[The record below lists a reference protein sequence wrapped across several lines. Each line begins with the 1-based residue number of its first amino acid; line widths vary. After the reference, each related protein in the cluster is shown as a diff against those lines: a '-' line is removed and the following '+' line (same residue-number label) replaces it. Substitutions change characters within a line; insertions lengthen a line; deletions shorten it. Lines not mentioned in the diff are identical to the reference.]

1 MLYIKEIKNKF
12 FLSFGTFLSFLL
24 KRKTMNKNLLLARS
38 IVSSVVSSLLYVG
51 AISVMLIAA
60 QIFSAV
66 LILVAI
72 ITVIAPICMM
82 KLELNRPL
90 HVMWSSIIIATI
102 SVWPLV
108 QIAHYQGVIVPS
120 LSIIATII
128 SYIAYEEM

>member
-1 MLYIKEIKNKF
+1 
-12 FLSFGTFLSFLL
+12 
-24 KRKTMNKNLLLARS
+24 MNKNIMLARS
-38 IVSSVVSSLLYVG
+38 IVSSIVSSALYIG
-51 AISVMLIAA
+51 AISVMLVAS
-60 QIFSAV
+60 QILSAV

-82 KLELNRPL
+82 KLEFNRPL

-108 QIAHYQGVIVPS
+108 RIADYQGVIVP
-120 LSIIATII
+120 LLAIISTIL

>member
-1 MLYIKEIKNKF
+1 M
-12 FLSFGTFLSFLL
+12 
-24 KRKTMNKNLLLARS
+24 LARG
-38 IVSSVVSSLLYVG
+38 ILSSVVSSMLYIG
-51 AISVMLIAA
+51 AISVMLVAS
-60 QIFSAV
+60 QILSAV

-82 KLELNRPL
+82 KLEFNRPL

-108 QIAHYQGVIVPS
+108 QIADYQGVIVPLLAI
-120 LSIIATII
+120 LSTII